1 MNEYTFQD
9 LTWKDIILVQSQWL
23 ENPLCSLPKFMIS
36 MSGEDC

>member
-9 LTWKDIILVQSQWL
+9 LTGKEIILVQSWL